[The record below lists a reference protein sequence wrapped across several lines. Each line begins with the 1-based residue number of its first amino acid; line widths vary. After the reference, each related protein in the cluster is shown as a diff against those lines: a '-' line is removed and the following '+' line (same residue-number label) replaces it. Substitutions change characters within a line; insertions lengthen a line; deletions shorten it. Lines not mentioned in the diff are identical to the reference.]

1 MGFLSWY
8 NSVNKSFQDS
18 LANIGS
24 GIWNAVTNIGKDP
37 VNAPPGTGSGN
48 PIPEVVEEIKQ
59 GDIIGAGSVIVE
71 EVKTETV
78 DFTKDV
84 VDKVTDKGSDVV
96 EWVDTTIVKPSEEV
110 IKDAGEWASEKIVR
124 PTVEFIQDAGEWAN
138 DNVRSPISKTWDK
151 YKIPILAGAGAVV
164 AIKILK

>member
-1 MGFLSWY
+1 MGFISWY

-18 LANIGS
+18 LSNIGS

-48 PIPEVVEEIKQ
+48 PIPEVIDEIKQ

-71 EVKTETV
+71 EVKSE
-78 DFTKDV
+78 TKDV
-84 VDKVTDKGSDVV
+84 LVEVMDKGGEVV
-96 EWVDTTIVKPSEEV
+96 EWVDTTVVEPSKEA
-110 IKDAGEWASEKIVR
+110 IKDAGVWANEKIFQ
-124 PTVEFIQDAGEWAN
+124 PTVNFVKGAGDWAN
-138 DNVRSPISKTWDK
+138 DNIKNPISKTWDK
-151 YKIPILAGAGAVV
+151 WKIPILAGAGAVV

>member
-8 NSVNKSFQDS
+8 NSVNKAFQDS
-18 LANIGS
+18 LYNVGK
-24 GIWNAVTNIGKDP
+24 GFVNAVTNIGKDP

-48 PIPEVVEEIKQ
+48 PIPEVIEEIKQ
-59 GDIIGAGSVIVE
+59 GDVFGAGSVIVE

-78 DFTKDV
+78 DFSKGV
-84 VDKVTDKGSDVV
+84 VDKVTDKGSDVI
-96 EWVDTTIVKPSEEV
+96 EWVDTTVIEPSKEF
-110 IKDAGEWASEKIVR
+110 IQDAGDWANDKIIR
-124 PTVEFIQDAGEWAN
+124 PTVEFIQDAGDWAN
-138 DNVRSPISKTWDK
+138 DNIKNPISKTWDK